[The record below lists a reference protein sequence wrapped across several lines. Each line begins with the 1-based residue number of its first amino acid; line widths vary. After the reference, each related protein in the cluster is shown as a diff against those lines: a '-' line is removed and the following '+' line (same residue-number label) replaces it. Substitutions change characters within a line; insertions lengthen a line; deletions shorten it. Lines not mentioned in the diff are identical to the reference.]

1 VPNAAPPA
9 DGTEAPRSGEVSAVA
24 SRLVSEPW
32 GAGGGQGNSSGWFPD
47 PLGRYEHRWYNGTT
61 WTADV
66 SVDGQRYVDPLPV
79 QSPYTMPPGSY
90 PLPMGDAAPGWGPN
104 PGGKR
109 PTRTMAVLAFI
120 GGLASIV
127 TGWIPFVFVL
137 GIAAGITG
145 LVLGIIARRRVG
157 RGEALGGGLATA
169 AIVLSPIG
177 LALCVVGAIWSVAA
191 YREFVDYLEPGPTD
205 VEITSCTLDGP
216 GVRITGTIENLS
228 GTVQDYTITIDVFDG
243 RERIERSTVE
253 VVAVGS
259 RSSEEWEDLV
269 LLRGQDVSDP
279 VCEVSAV
286 NGPFPFGID
295 PEP

>member
-1 VPNAAPPA
+1 M
-9 DGTEAPRSGEVSAVA
+9 
-24 SRLVSEPW
+24 SEPW

-79 QSPYTMPPGSY
+79 QSPYTMPPGAY
-90 PLPMGDAAPGWGPN
+90 PLPMGGTQPGWGPN
-104 PGGKR
+104 PSGKR

-127 TGWIPFVFVL
+127 TGWIPFVFVIGL
-137 GIAAGITG
+137 AAGIAG

-177 LALCVVGAIWSVAA
+177 LALCVVGAIWSVSA
-191 YREFVDYLEPGPTD
+191 YREFVDYIEAGPTD
-205 VEITSCTLDGP
+205 VEITSCAVDGP
-216 GVRITGTIENLS
+216 GVRIEGTLENLS
-228 GTVQDYTITIDVFDG
+228 AEVRDYTLTIEVFDG
-243 RERIERSTVE
+243 RDLIERTTVE
-253 VVAVGS
+253 VDAVEARGT
-259 RSSEEWEDLV
+259 RTWEDLV
-269 LLRGQDVSDP
+269 LLRGDEVSDVS
-279 VCEVSAV
+279 CEIGAV